1 VRGRF
6 TYRIPKNLVNKINP
20 GMRVRVPF
28 GKKNLYSGIVSAIH
42 DNEPDYTIIKEIA
55 GILDEIPLISEEQ
68 MKLWKWISSYYLCNE
83 GEVKDS
89 IVSICRCGVSDHMP
103 FCDGK
108 HRKIGF
114 NG

>member
-1 VRGRF
+1 MIKGTF
-6 TYRIPKNLVNKINP
+6 TLNYD
-20 GMRVRVPF
+20 
-28 GKKNLYSGIVSAIH
+28 GI
-42 DNEPDYTIIKEIA
+42 TK
-55 GILDEIPLISEEQ
+55 
-68 MKLWKWISSYYLCNE
+68 
-83 GEVKDS
+83 EVKDS